1 MINLL
6 IKTGYPFVTFRYPHE
21 SEFINIVQNDREI
34 NTFRPDEMPD
44 LSGFFLAPFDEGS
57 QVPPVYIRH
66 DLSYTWAPGHE
77 GSGPVALQKPE
88 TATSHDTYIPGEK
101 DYLKKIGEILTRIGQ
116 GQAEKVVLTRPEAIP
131 LPEVFDFTAFFTI
144 LHHQY
149 PAAFIFLVYLPG
161 RGIWVGATPEVLLN
175 ATGPYYETTAL
186 AGTLPLDEDRN
197 IPVWSPKELHEQ
209 QIVTDYILEE
219 LRRAGFRT
227 VPDKG
232 PHTVV
237 AGGMAHL
244 ETTIRIARTGQPKD
258 IARLLEALHPTPA
271 ICGYPQD
278 AALEILRETEL
289 YDRQYYTGYL
299 GPWNT
304 RYPSRLYI
312 NIRSMQFLPG
322 IRRALLYAGG
332 GLTAASVPEKE
343 WEETR
348 LKMNTLLSVLEKMP
362 NFTG

>member
-6 IKTGYPFVTFRYPHE
+6 IKTGYPFVTFRYPHG

-34 NTFRPDEMPD
+34 NTYRPDEMPD
-44 LSGFFLAPFDEGS
+44 LSGFFLAPFKGS
-57 QVPPVYIRH
+57 RVPPVYIRH
-66 DLSYTWAPGHE
+66 DLSYSWAPGHE
-77 GSGPVALQKPE
+77 GSGPVALQEPAT
-88 TATSHDTYIPGEK
+88 TASHDPDIPGK
-101 DYLKKIGEILTRIGQ
+101 KAYLKKIGEILSKIEQ
-116 GQAEKVVLTRPEAIP
+116 DEAEKVVLTRPEAVS
-131 LPEVFDFTAFFTI
+131 LPEVFDFTAFFTT
-144 LHHQY
+144 LHQQY

-161 RGIWVGATPEVLLN
+161 RGIWAGATPEVLLN
-175 ATGPYYETTAL
+175 ETGPYYETTAL
-186 AGTLPLDEDRN
+186 AGTLPLDEGRS
-197 IPVWSPKELHEQ
+197 IPGWSSKELHEQ

-227 VPDKG
+227 VTNKG
-232 PHTVV
+232 PHTVI
-237 AGGMAHL
+237 AGDMAHL
-244 ETTIRIARTGQPKD
+244 ETTIRIARTGHPED
-258 IARLLEALHPTPA
+258 IARLLQALHPTPA
-271 ICGYPQD
+271 ICGYPQQ

-332 GLTAASVPEKE
+332 GLTAASVPERE

-348 LKMNTLLSVLEKMP
+348 LKLNTLLSVLEKMP